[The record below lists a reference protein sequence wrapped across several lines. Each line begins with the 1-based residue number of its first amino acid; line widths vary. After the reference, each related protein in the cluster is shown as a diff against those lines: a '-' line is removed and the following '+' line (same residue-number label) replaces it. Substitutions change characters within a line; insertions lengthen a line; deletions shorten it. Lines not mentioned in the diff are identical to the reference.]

1 MHAYVRYSMLY
12 INRRHMLGTI
22 HEDLWAII
30 RLLAT
35 SGYPR
40 VRRHLV
46 GTGIQICASC
56 LRCLRVIGAWC
67 LYAESAPPAMLSGIL
82 IMSSNL

>member
-1 MHAYVRYSMLY
+1 
-12 INRRHMLGTI
+12 MLGTI
-22 HEDLWAII
+22 YEDLWAII
-30 RLLAT
+30 RLLET
-35 SGYPR
+35 SGY

-56 LRCLRVIGAWC
+56 LRCLRALGAWC
-67 LYAESAPPAMLSGIL
+67 FYAESAPPAMLSGIL